1 MPQFL
6 LPPGVCIVRWLLAG
20 HWWGSFYNIM
30 WTGSGWI
37 MNKNSVDGENSKKEG
52 VELVLDG

>member
-1 MPQFL
+1 
-6 LPPGVCIVRWLLAG
+6 
-20 HWWGSFYNIM
+20 M